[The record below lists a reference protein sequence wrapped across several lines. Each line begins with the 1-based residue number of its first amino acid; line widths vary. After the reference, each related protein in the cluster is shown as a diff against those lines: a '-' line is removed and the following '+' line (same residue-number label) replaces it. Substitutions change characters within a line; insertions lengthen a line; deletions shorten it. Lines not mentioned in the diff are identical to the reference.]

1 MKRHIPN
8 LLTLCNALCG
18 CVGLIWIEKNILV
31 SSTLVFVA
39 MIFDFA
45 DGFVA
50 RLLNVKS
57 EIGKQL
63 DSLADAI
70 TFGVLPAMLARQLL
84 LRHNHFTENDWIT
97 YLPMLIALFSVF
109 RLAKFNVDTRQTDR
123 FIGVPTPANAM
134 LWASFPLIL
143 HFQPEIWGF
152 QTQIFANSLFL
163 LILVLI
169 MSLLLVA
176 EIPLLA
182 LKFKHFRLK
191 GNELRYIFLGVSVV
205 LIILL
210 QFVAVPFI
218 IFSYILLSF
227 FENTSPK
234 N

>member
-134 LWASFPLIL
+134 LWASFPFIL

-152 QTQIFANSLFL
+152 QTQIFAHSVFL
-163 LILVLI
+163 LVLVVL
-169 MSLLLVA
+169 MSMLLVA

-182 LKFKHFRLK
+182 LKFKHFRLQ
-191 GNELRYIFLGVSVV
+191 GNEGRYIFLGISIV
-205 LIILL
+205 LLALL

-218 IFSYILLSF
+218 IFCYILLSF
-227 FENTSPK
+227 FEKASAK

>member
-1 MKRHIPN
+1 MKKHIPN
-8 LLTLCNALCG
+8 LLTLGNAFCG
-18 CVGLIWIEKNILV
+18 CVGLVWVEKDILL
-31 SSTLVFVA
+31 SSALVFTA
-39 MIFDFA
+39 MLFDFA
-45 DGFVA
+45 DGFIA

-63 DSLADAI
+63 DSLADVI

-84 LRHNHFTENDWIT
+84 LRYNHFEANDWIS

-134 LWASFPLIL
+134 LWASFPFIL

-152 QTQIFANSLFL
+152 QTQIFAHSVFL
-163 LILVLI
+163 LILVVL
-169 MSLLLVA
+169 MSMLLVA

-182 LKFKHFRLK
+182 LKFKHFHLQ
-191 GNELRYIFLGVSVV
+191 GNQVRYTFLGISVF
-205 LIILL
+205 LL
-210 QFVAVPFI
+210 AFLKFVAVPFI
-218 IFSYILLSF
+218 IFCYILLSF
-227 FENTSPK
+227 FENASAK